1 MCIRDSAR
9 RAHALCTGQALA
21 AGGGPATGTAPGRE
35 LPLRRGARGRGATA
49 LGLRGGLP
57 MSLTEERLETL
68 AEHLHLPDLPVLLPE
83 VAEAA
88 VAGEHSYARSSEA
101 AAQAARSSAVKRA

>member
-1 MCIRDSAR
+1 
-9 RAHALCTGQALA
+9 
-21 AGGGPATGTAPGRE
+21 
-35 LPLRRGARGRGATA
+35 
-49 LGLRGGLP
+49 

-88 VAGEHSYARSSEA
+88 VAGEHSYARFTAELLAACA
-101 AAQAARSSAVKRA
+101 AASDERRDHRPPRRLPGAQAP